1 MKITKVSRI
10 DRQNR
15 VSLGTGVIESLGLRQ
30 GDYVIITKMGD
41 AQFVINKLGGMNNTF
56 PGS

>member
-15 VSLGTGVIESLGLRQ
+15 VSLGSKVIESLSLER
-30 GDYVIITKMGD
+30 GDYVIITDLGKG
-41 AQFVINKLGGMNNTF
+41 QLIINKLGGMNNAF
-56 PGS
+56 P